1 MMMQC
6 VGGVQYHRL
15 STTAF
20 IWGLHFQFLMHLI
33 HLWADK
39 NTFPTITYDFIKWTE
54 GSSHALEDFFILV
67 KCLVAFCQQRAADSH
82 VGTHYHSSL
91 SFILNDQPNIGSVHS
106 GLLVAKHMFSKLYL
120 ELACAKL
127 IPCLLNA
134 PENVPLLSFSGPPC
148 AHLTATLKS

>member
-39 NTFPTITYDFIKWTE
+39 NTFPTIKYDFIKWTE
-54 GSSHALEDFFILV
+54 GSSHALEDSFILV

-91 SFILNDQPNIGSVHS
+91 SFILND
-106 GLLVAKHMFSKLYL
+106 
-120 ELACAKL
+120 
-127 IPCLLNA
+127 
-134 PENVPLLSFSGPPC
+134 
-148 AHLTATLKS
+148 